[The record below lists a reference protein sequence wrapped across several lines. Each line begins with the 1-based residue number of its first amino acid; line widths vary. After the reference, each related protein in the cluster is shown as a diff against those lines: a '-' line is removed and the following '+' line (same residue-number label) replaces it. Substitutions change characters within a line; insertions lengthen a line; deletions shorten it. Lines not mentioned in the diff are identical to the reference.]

1 VTLAATQL
9 ALDGLAKAET
19 KDVTPGS
26 VPTDSDPPPEFVSL
40 KQINAGELSVGYA
53 ELGSANG
60 AAVFLL
66 HGWPYDIH
74 SFADAAPLLAA
85 KGYRVIVPYVRGYGS
100 TRSLSADTRLANACR
115 SAAVQCLLALACK
128 RVPMEPNGPY
138 SFPTMGAAN
147 GHRRTRPADPT
158 RPGRQECLQR
168 TEPPRPT
175 IVTVGDAAAVAIRA

>member
-1 VTLAATQL
+1 
-9 ALDGLAKAET
+9 
-19 KDVTPGS
+19 

-100 TRSLSADTRLANACR
+100 TRFLSADTRLANACR
-115 SAAVQCLLALACK
+115 SAAVQCLPRARMQASSNGTK
-128 RVPMEPNGPY
+128 RSLQLSDNGR
-138 SFPTMGAAN
+138 SK
-147 GHRRTRPADPT
+147 RPSKDATGRSNTSWPT
-158 RPGRQECLQR
+158 RMSTAER
-168 TEPPRPT
+168 T
-175 IVTVGDAAAVAIRA
+175 AAPDHCHRW